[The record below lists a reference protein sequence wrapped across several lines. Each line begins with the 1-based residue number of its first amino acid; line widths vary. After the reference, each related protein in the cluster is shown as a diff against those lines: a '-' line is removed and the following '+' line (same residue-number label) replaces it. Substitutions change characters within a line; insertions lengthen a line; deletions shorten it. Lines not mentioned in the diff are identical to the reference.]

1 MIGRGVPLIVFPALP
16 FHVIGVSHH
25 TAGVEVR
32 ERLAFTPGEV
42 SALLAEQRLAGRSG
56 LVLSTCNRTE
66 LYWSG
71 DHDMEPWFRELARA
85 RGADIAGALNRFDG
99 GTAVRHLFTVV
110 AGLDSQ
116 ILGESEILGQVRRAC
131 ELSRAAGTT
140 SRDMEM
146 IFGAATGAGRRARR
160 ETTLGRHPSSVSS
173 AAVGLGISLA
183 PHGAPRVLVLG
194 AGEVAEGV
202 LRALYERGMNDVT
215 LVNRN
220 PERAAALA
228 GSWGIESRRWDE
240 LPGLLAAADLFFV
253 TTGASRPCI
262 QAGLLAG
269 LARERAERE
278 LVVMDLAVPR
288 NVEPAAR
295 AIEGIR
301 LLDLDDLQR
310 LCCPAG
316 EGIVSAT
323 GVALAEQILLE
334 EMARLD
340 LAMRSRAVAPRLTEL
355 HRVGAEMAQREA
367 AWALSRLVGLS
378 EREQQVVRDMAERL
392 VRRVLYPVSRSIR
405 LDEATDDETEESL
418 SA

>member
-1 MIGRGVPLIVFPALP
+1 
-16 FHVIGVSHH
+16 
-25 TAGVEVR
+25 
-32 ERLAFTPGEV
+32 
-42 SALLAEQRLAGRSG
+42 
-56 LVLSTCNRTE
+56 
-66 LYWSG
+66 
-71 DHDMEPWFRELARA
+71 
-85 RGADIAGALNRFDG
+85 
-99 GTAVRHLFTVV
+99 
-110 AGLDSQ
+110 
-116 ILGESEILGQVRRAC
+116 
-131 ELSRAAGTT
+131 
-140 SRDMEM
+140 MEM
-146 IFGAATGAGRRARR
+146 IFGAATGAGRRVRR

-173 AAVGLGISLA
+173 AAVGLGVSLA
-183 PHGAPRVLVLG
+183 SHGAPRVLVLG

-202 LRALYERGMNDVT
+202 LRALYERGMHDVT

-220 PERAAALA
+220 PDRAAALA
-228 GSWGIESRRWDE
+228 GSWGIQARRWDE
-240 LPGLLAAADLFFV
+240 LPGLLAAADLFLV

-262 QAGLLAG
+262 EARFLAG
-269 LARERAERE
+269 LARERGGRE

-288 NVEPAAR
+288 NVEPEAR

-316 EGIVSAT
+316 EGIVSST
-323 GVALAEQILLE
+323 GMALAEQIILE

-355 HRVGAEMAQREA
+355 HRVGAEVAQREV
-367 AWALSRLVGLS
+367 AWALRRLDGLS

-405 LDEATDDETEESL
+405 LDEATDDEPEESL

>member
-1 MIGRGVPLIVFPALP
+1 VFPALP

-32 ERLAFTPGEV
+32 ERLAFTTGDV
-42 SALLAEQRLAGRSG
+42 SALLTQERLAGRSG
-56 LVLSTCNRTE
+56 LFLSTCNRTE
-66 LYWSG
+66 FYWSG
-71 DHDMEPWFRELARA
+71 DHDMEPWFRDLARA
-85 RGADIAGALNRFDG
+85 RGADIAGGLNRFDG
-99 GTAVRHLFTVV
+99 GAAVRHLFTVV

-131 ELSRAAGTT
+131 ELSRAAGAT

-146 IFGAATGAGRRARR
+146 IFGAATGAGRRVRR
-160 ETTLGRHPSSVSS
+160 ETMLGRHPSSVSS

-202 LRALYERGMNDVT
+202 LRSLYERGMSDVT

-220 PERAAALA
+220 AERGAALA
-228 GSWGIESRRWDE
+228 GSWGIDARHWDE
-240 LPGLLAAADLFFV
+240 LPELLGATDLFFV

-262 QAGLLAG
+262 GAGLLTR
-269 LARERAERE
+269 LTRERAGRE
-278 LVVMDLAVPR
+278 LVVVDLAVPR

-295 AIEGIR
+295 DIDGIR

-316 EGIVSAT
+316 EGIISST
-323 GVALAEQILLE
+323 GPAQAEQILLE

-340 LAMRSRAVAPRLTEL
+340 LAMRGRAIAPRLAEL

-367 AWALSRLVGLS
+367 AWALSRLDGLS
-378 EREQQVVRDMAERL
+378 ELEQQVVRDMAERL

>member
-1 MIGRGVPLIVFPALP
+1 VFPSLP
-16 FHVIGVSHH
+16 FHVIGLSHH
-25 TAGVEVR
+25 TAGVDVR
-32 ERLAFTPGEV
+32 ERLAFTPADV
-42 SALLAEQRLAGRSG
+42 TALLAQERLAGRSG

-66 LYWSG
+66 FYWSG
-71 DHDMEPWFRELARA
+71 GHDMEPWFRELARE
-85 RGADIAGALNRFDG
+85 RGADVAGALNRFDG
-99 GTAVRHLFTVV
+99 GAAVRHLFTVV

-116 ILGESEILGQVRRAC
+116 ILGESEILRQVRRAS

-146 IFGAATGAGRRARR
+146 IFGAATAAGRRVRR
-160 ETTLGRHPSSVSS
+160 ETTLGRHPASVSS

-183 PHGAPRVLVLG
+183 PHGNPRVLVLG

-202 LRALYERGMNDVT
+202 LRSLHEQGMTNVALI
-215 LVNRN
+215 NRN

-228 GSWGIESRRWDE
+228 GSWAIEGRPWDE
-240 LPGLLAAADLFFV
+240 LQELLGATDLFFV

-262 QAGLLAG
+262 GAGLLSAI
-269 LARERAERE
+269 ARARGGRE
-278 LVVMDLAVPR
+278 LVVVDLAMPR

-295 AIEGIR
+295 AIDGVR

-310 LCCPAG
+310 LCCPSG
-316 EGIVSAT
+316 DGVVLPG
-323 GVALAEQILLE
+323 GVAQAEQILLE

-340 LAMRSRAVAPRLTEL
+340 LAMRGRAIAPRLTEL
-355 HRVGAEMAQREA
+355 HQVGAEMAQREA
-367 AWALSRLVGLS
+367 AWALSRLGGLS
-378 EREQQVVRDMAERL
+378 EQERQVVRDMAERL

-405 LDEATDDETEESL
+405 LDEATETEAEESL